1 MENSSV
7 IAQTPVKRSLWRALG
22 SPTYLFSAA
31 PWIALFHLLL
41 LSVVATLAGS
51 LLATFFLI
59 PLIPIVA
66 LWFGY
71 FERWRVQNMG
81 FGHIKNQH
89 VNLSRS
95 DLWAWIK
102 FRYTEPA
109 TWREILAL
117 TVSSLLGLL
126 AMMLVIAEFTLVVSA
141 LGLAYI
147 TYFAPSSVTGLWLV
161 SFGDTWYLSDQ
172 VHPIEGASNQLL
184 VSHEWL
190 WLLYLAVLLLTL
202 VFGAYL
208 NGIVTAVSGSIS
220 KALLN
225 QRPEEYE
232 RQLAKL
238 STSRSTIVDS
248 FETER
253 RRIER
258 DLHDGVQQELVNINL
273 RLGLAEM
280 EAKTL
285 GQKGADVRLL
295 EEHMSG
301 ARQQISHA
309 LQTLR
314 NTVRGIYP
322 AVLETHGLSAALEEL
337 ASHTLLPIRINYL
350 VNERIPANVQRT
362 AYYVAS
368 EGVANALKHARASE
382 ITVEVS
388 TAQDGLVLTVTDN
401 GYGGAEIGAGSGLS
415 GLSERVATI
424 GGRLSVHSPS
434 GGPTVLRADL
444 PLC

>member
-1 MENSSV
+1 MKNSSV
-7 IAQTPVKRSLWRALG
+7 IAQTPAKKSLWCALG
-22 SPTYLFSAA
+22 SPTYLFSAT

-41 LSVVATLAGS
+41 LAVVATLAGS

-59 PLIPIVA
+59 PLIPIAA

-81 FGHIKNQH
+81 FGRIKNQH
-89 VNLSRS
+89 VNLSLS

-109 TWREILAL
+109 TWREVLAL

-126 AMMLVIAEFTLVVSA
+126 AMTLMTTEIIIIIIVYSLTTITYVEDYVVS
-141 LGLAYI
+141 
-147 TYFAPSSVTGLWLV
+147 GLWFV
-161 SFGDTWYLSDQ
+161 SSGDTWYLSDQ
-172 VHPIEGASNQLL
+172 VNSMDGVSNQLL

-190 WLLYLAVLLLTL
+190 WLLYLAVLVLTL

-208 NGIVTAVSGSIS
+208 NGVVAATSGSIS

-280 EAKTL
+280 ESKTL

-295 EEHMSG
+295 EEHVSG

-337 ASHTLLPIRINYL
+337 ASHTLLPVRVNYL

-368 EGVANALKHARASE
+368 EGVANALKHSRASE

-388 TAQDGLVLTVTDN
+388 TAQDGLVLTVADN
-401 GYGGAEIGAGSGLS
+401 GCGGAQIGAGSGLS
-415 GLSERVATI
+415 GLSERVATV
-424 GGRLSVHSPS
+424 GGRLSVYSPS

-444 PLC
+444 PLR